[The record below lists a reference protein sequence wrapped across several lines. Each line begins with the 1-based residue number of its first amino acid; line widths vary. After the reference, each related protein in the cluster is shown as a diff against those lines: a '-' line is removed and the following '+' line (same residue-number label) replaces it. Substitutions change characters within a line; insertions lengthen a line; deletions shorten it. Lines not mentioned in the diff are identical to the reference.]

1 MGAEI
6 IVPLLMTAASAGMS
20 AYNTNKTAKRED
32 RALAD
37 SIRAQASKQKQAD
50 ARTLKEVSSLEGSS
64 SRDEEAKRM
73 DQYAS
78 QLRRNRGNMQGST
91 LTSGVGGD
99 AFTADAA
106 QAMSSVDGYAGETA
120 DLMSRAD
127 APGMQRQ
134 GEAFGFGK
142 LATDIGLIQR
152 ESRGQAYIDELR
164 RRSIRRN
171 PWLDMASGLTGAAAG
186 AFGGMGGGGTTGASF
201 GPLAGGY
208 ALPFGGPG
216 SVIPSTTTSY
226 GLKLPNFGG

>member
-1 MGAEI
+1 
-6 IVPLLMTAASAGMS
+6 
-20 AYNTNKTAKRED
+20 
-32 RALAD
+32 
-37 SIRAQASKQKQAD
+37 
-50 ARTLKEVSSLEGSS
+50 
-64 SRDEEAKRM
+64 M

-91 LTSGVGGD
+91 LTAGVGGD

-171 PWLDMASGLTGAAAG
+171 PWLDMVAGGLSAAGTSGLGAGMFG
-186 AFGGMGGGGTTGASF
+186 AGGM
-201 GPLAGGY
+201 PD
-208 ALPFGGPG
+208 
-216 SVIPSTTTSY
+216 I
-226 GLKLPNFGG
+226 GLTKVPVPANVKLPYQF

>member
-6 IVPLLMTAASAGMS
+6 IVPLLMTAASAGVS

-37 SIRAQASKQKQAD
+37 SIRAQAGKQKEAD
-50 ARTLKEVSSLEGSS
+50 ARTLNEVSSLEGSS
-64 SRDEEAKRM
+64 SSDEEAKRM
-73 DQYAS
+73 DQYAT
-78 QLRRNRGNMQGST
+78 QLRRNRGNMQVSS
-91 LTSGVGGD
+91 LAPGVGGD

-106 QAMSSVDGYAGETA
+106 QAMSNVDGYAGETA

-171 PWLDMASGLTGAAAG
+171 PWLDMGAGLLGAAG
-186 AFGGMGGGGTTGASF
+186 SFGMGGGELGGIMGGGNGALVSKGLKAGTL
-201 GPLAGGY
+201 LAGSPAPAYGGY
-208 ALPFGGPG
+208 PVA
-216 SVIPSTTTSY
+216 
-226 GLKLPNFGG
+226 